1 MSEFS
6 SDEVF
11 EYDIN
16 GQDAIINLVLDD
28 DSTMQCVVIAVF
40 QAEGTNHEYIAL
52 LPVNEEIDDEESD
65 VLLYR
70 YSEDEEGEL
79 NLDNIETDEE
89 YDIVAEVFYNII
101 TDMTEEDTEEEE

>member
-40 QAEGTNHEYIAL
+40 QAEGTNYEYIAL

-89 YDIVAEVFYNII
+89 YDIVAEAFYNII
-101 TDMTEEDTEEEE
+101 NDMTEEDTEEE